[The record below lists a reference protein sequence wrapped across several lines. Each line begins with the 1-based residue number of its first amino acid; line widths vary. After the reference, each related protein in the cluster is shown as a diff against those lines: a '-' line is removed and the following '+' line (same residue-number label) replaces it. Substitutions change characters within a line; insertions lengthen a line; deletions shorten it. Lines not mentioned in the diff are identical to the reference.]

1 MPVGDGDVDE
11 ADRFLVGGAG
21 GAGDAGDADTDCSA
35 GALTDAVGESLGDFS
50 RNGSALL
57 DEFGWNAG
65 HFDFEFVGVNDD
77 SAEEGAGGSG
87 YRCDALGDE
96 AAGAAFSDSERSLAQ
111 AKVIENDLLEG
122 VALRGVE
129 AVIKGLFEALGEI
142 VDALLRGGN
151 VGLGTNESDLQV
163 AGVGQERSLDV
174 GVGGVKRCEGFCRP
188 ATRESSQPSACAWRL
203 RGGNDFAQARQNF
216 TFEGYRKLIALLPG
230 PPHECKP
237 LFDAEVLPRLREV
250 VPPRAI
256 ATRTLKAAMI
266 PESQA
271 DKILAP
277 LYSTYT
283 DVETTLL
290 AHAGDLQIT
299 LICSKANISAAQERV
314 DDLAERLEEALDDCL
329 YSSQGD
335 TLEQIV
341 LYYLGL
347 RQATLAVAE
356 SCTGGLI
363 AERITSVPGA
373 SRAFLGGVVVY
384 SDKLKIEMAGVPAE
398 LIKQRGAVS
407 AEVAQA
413 LADGIRERTGATIG
427 VGVTGIAGPTGATDK
442 KPVGLVYIA
451 VTDGQTTDAV
461 ERTFR
466 GDRNRVREWA
476 STQAL
481 DMLRKRLM

>member
-1 MPVGDGDVDE
+1 MKSEIIAVGSEMLTPFRQDTNSLHLTERLNEIGVLVAFKTIVGDRRKDLVSAIRTALGRVDIVLVMGGLGPTEDDLTRESAADALSINLCRDASQVAALHARAASWRISMPQNNLKQADV
-11 ADRFLVGGAG
+11 LQGA
-21 GAGDAGDADTDCSA
+21 T
-35 GALTDAVGESLGDFS
+35 LLQNP
-50 RNGSALL
+50 NGSAPGQWL
-57 DEFGWNAG
+57 D
-65 HFDFEFVGVNDD
+65 
-77 SAEEGAGGSG
+77 
-87 YRCDALGDE
+87 
-96 AAGAAFSDSERSLAQ
+96 
-111 AKVIENDLLEG
+111 
-122 VALRGVE
+122 
-129 AVIKGLFEALGEI
+129 
-142 VDALLRGGN
+142 
-151 VGLGTNESDLQV
+151 T
-163 AGVGQERSLDV
+163 
-174 GVGGVKRCEGFCRP
+174 
-188 ATRESSQPSACAWRL
+188 
-203 RGGNDFAQARQNF
+203 